1 MAEPIPAAVEELPTD
16 ADALRELLAAHLLT
30 LPVMPSPY
38 DPHSP
43 EGRAYYQ
50 ARAEWSDRRR
60 RIEHGIFKAETPKT
74 VCKRQAPRPVPRA
87 YPQAPTR
94 FRP

>member
-1 MAEPIPAAVEELPTD
+1 MAEPIPVAEEAFPTD
-16 ADALRELLAAHLLT
+16 PAALRELLADHMKA
-30 LPVMPSPY
+30 LPAMPSPY